1 MFTIKLTAKT
11 KPDRRIQALFHTM
24 GLSCLGG
31 AIFLQILVFTDILQH
46 GYFMAV
52 ENNPAILTF
61 EIILTAF
68 SLIYFIYL
76 YQRFIRSIK

>member
-1 MFTIKLTAKT
+1 MSMKATPKL
-11 KPDRRIQALFHTM
+11 DHRIRMLFHTL

-52 ENNPAILTF
+52 ENNPAILLF
-61 EIILTAF
+61 EIVLTTFAF
-68 SLIYFIYL
+68 IYFVYI
-76 YQRFIRSIK
+76 YQRFIRSTK

>member
-1 MFTIKLTAKT
+1 MKMTGNTRS
-11 KPDRRIQALFHTM
+11 DRRFRLLFHSL

-52 ENNPAILTF
+52 ENNPAILIF
-61 EIILTAF
+61 EMVLTGFA
-68 SLIYFIYL
+68 LIYFVYV
-76 YQRFIRSIK
+76 YQRFIRSME

>member
-1 MFTIKLTAKT
+1 MIFTINMKVNRQILML
-11 KPDRRIQALFHTM
+11 IHTL

-52 ENNPAILTF
+52 ENNPAILSL

-68 SLIYFIYL
+68 ALIYFIYI
-76 YQRFIRSIK
+76 YQRLIRSIK

>member
-1 MFTIKLTAKT
+1 MLI
-11 KPDRRIQALFHTM
+11 HTL

-52 ENNPAILTF
+52 ENNPAILSL

-68 SLIYFIYL
+68 ALIYFIYI
-76 YQRFIRSIK
+76 YQRLIRSIK

>member
-1 MFTIKLTAKT
+1 MKLN
-11 KPDRRIQALFHTM
+11 RQILMLIHTL

-52 ENNPAILTF
+52 ENNPAILIL
-61 EIILTAF
+61 EITLTAF
-68 SLIYFIYL
+68 ALIYFIYI
-76 YQRFIRSIK
+76 YQHLIRSIK

>member
-1 MFTIKLTAKT
+1 MKVNRQILML
-11 KPDRRIQALFHTM
+11 IHTL

-52 ENNPAILTF
+52 ENNPAILSL

-68 SLIYFIYL
+68 ALIYFIYI
-76 YQRFIRSIK
+76 YQRLIRSIK

>member
-1 MFTIKLTAKT
+1 MRTDATR
-11 KPDRRIQALFHTM
+11 DRRIRVLFHSL

-52 ENNPAILTF
+52 EHNPAVLTF
-61 EIILTAF
+61 EIALTAF
-68 SLIYFIYL
+68 ALIYFTYIY
-76 YQRFIRSIK
+76 RGFIRSIK

>member
-1 MFTIKLTAKT
+1 MKAAANIN
-11 KPDRRIQALFHTM
+11 RRIRMLFHTL

-31 AIFLQILVFTDILQH
+31 AIFLQVLVFADIANR

-68 SLIYFIYL
+68 ALIYFIYIYL
-76 YQRFIRSIK
+76 RFIRSIR

>member
-1 MFTIKLTAKT
+1 MKATAKIN
-11 KPDRRIQALFHTM
+11 RRVLILIHSL

-31 AIFLQILVFTDILQH
+31 AIFLQILVFMDILQH

-52 ENNPAILTF
+52 ENNPVILTF
-61 EIILTAF
+61 EIVLTFFA
-68 SLIYFIYL
+68 LIYFIYM